1 MSRIALTTLALALA
15 LSMGCRDSD
24 NNNNGQQDAT
34 VNPHDDGGVQQD
46 ANTTNNDGGGT
57 FGTIKAAREAG
68 LAAFAPVT
76 IDTAVVTGVNWSGTT
91 AKAYIQDAAGGP
103 KSGVMLYC
111 KYSGTGTL
119 CPMGDQIKAL
129 KMGQKVKVVGTW
141 DVYNSQ
147 EEIKPTA
154 ITVLDSTE
162 GALPPY
168 AEIPAAQAIMT
179 LTSSDY
185 EGCLVKISG
194 VSASTPLTVTSMTPA
209 GFQNTNYSTDCSKG
223 PPYSAFEVSDGS
235 GNKIAVTTNYYRNI
249 DLNTDANCVG
259 RDDAGV
265 PYDNV
270 VVVNDTFNMLA
281 GVLDMDPYDMNG
293 IILTPTAENQYDYQP
308 TGTH

>member
-1 MSRIALTTLALALA
+1 MSRIAVGALALALA
-15 LSMGCRDSD
+15 LSLGCRD
-24 NNNNGQQDAT
+24 NGNNGQQDAN

-46 ANTTNNDGGGT
+46 GNNNNNDGGGT
-57 FGTIKAAREAG
+57 FGTIKAARAAG

-76 IDTAVVTGVNWSGTT
+76 IDTAVVTGVNWSSTT
-91 AKAYIQDAAGGP
+91 AKAYIQDADAGK
-103 KSGVMLYC
+103 KSGIMLYC

-119 CPMGDQIKAL
+119 CPMGDTIKNL

-168 AEIPAAQAIMT
+168 AEIPAAEAIMT

-185 EGCLVKISG
+185 EGCLVKIAN
-194 VSASTPLTVTSMTPA
+194 VSSTSPLTVSSMTPA
-209 GFQNTNYSTDCSKG
+209 GFQNTNYSTDCTKG
-223 PPYSAFEVSDGS
+223 PPYSAFEVSDGT
-235 GNKIAVTTNYYRNI
+235 NKIAVTTNFYRNI
-249 DLNTDANCVG
+249 DINTDGNCVG
-259 RDDAGV
+259 KDDAGV

-270 VVVNDTFNMLA
+270 VVVGDTFNMLA
-281 GVLDMDPYDMNG
+281 GVLDVDPYDMNG
-293 IILTPTAENQYDYQP
+293 ITLTPTAEDQYDYQP